1 MLNKKEVGSVV
12 MNVTTHD
19 GDAGFVWTGKQ
30 EAIIEA
36 DRKPT
41 RKLALAR
48 ANSVNLKNTKH
59 MILEGDNLEILKIMC
74 KEYENKVRVIY
85 IDPPYNTKK
94 NRMYNDKNSH
104 ADWLTMMY
112 PRLYTA
118 KRLLSREGV
127 IFISIGL
134 DEVHRLRLL
143 LDDLFGEENMV
154 SEVVWHSKYT
164 LSNDKA
170 FISTQHEYV
179 LVYAKDKSATKFNL
193 LDRTQKADASYKNPD
208 GDRRGKWKATP
219 LHAKSGK
226 YNASYKFT
234 KVCTYDG
241 NLLPPFT
248 WSAPEGRYPR
258 YSKDSL
264 KRLENDGRITCGRHG
279 TGVPSVKTFLSE
291 VKDGIVAGSLW
302 HYSEV
307 GHTHEANEELSEL
320 LGKGVFDNPKPVK
333 LIKRILHL
341 ATSPHNHDIVLD
353 FFAGSG
359 TTAHSVLEMN
369 CADGGNRRFICIQE
383 DVPVNKK
390 GYKTMSDI
398 TKCRVKNAIALLN
411 AQIPDNRSND
421 CGFQNY
427 TLKQ

>member
-1 MLNKKEVGSVV
+1 
-12 MNVTTHD
+12 MNVTAHD
-19 GDAGFVWTGKQ
+19 GSVGIMWAGRQ
-30 EAIIEA
+30 QAIMQA
-36 DRKPT
+36 GSRPT
-41 RKLALAR
+41 RKLALTR
-48 ANSVNLKNTKH
+48 SGSVNMKNTRH
-59 MILEGDNLEILKIMC
+59 MILEGDNLEILKILL
-74 KEYENKVRVIY
+74 KDYENKVQAIY

-94 NRMYNDKNSH
+94 DRMYNDKVSH
-104 ADWLTMMY
+104 SEWMTMMY

-118 KRLLSREGV
+118 RRLLARDGA

-164 LSNDKA
+164 RSNDKA

-193 LDRTQKADASYKNPD
+193 LERTEKADASYKNPD
-208 GDRRGKWKATP
+208 GDPRGKWKATP

-226 YNASYKFT
+226 RNASYRFT
-234 KVCTYDG
+234 KVRTYDG
-241 NLLPPFT
+241 KLVPPFT

-258 YSKDSL
+258 YNKDSL
-264 KRLENDGRITCGRHG
+264 KRLEDDGRITCGRHG
-279 TGVPSVKTFLSE
+279 TGVPNAKTFLSE
-291 VKDGIVAGSLW
+291 VKNGIVAGSLW

-307 GHTHEANEELSEL
+307 GHTHEANEELAAL

-333 LIKRILHL
+333 LINRVLQL
-341 ATSPHNHDIVLD
+341 ATSPHNKDIVLD

-369 CADGGNRRFICIQE
+369 SVDGGNRQFICIQ
-383 DVPVNKK
+383 DRVPVNKK
-390 GYKTMSDI
+390 GYKTMADI
-398 TKCRVKNAIALLN
+398 TRFRVKKVIKSLN
-411 AQIPDNRSND
+411 AQRPSNRMHD
-421 CGFQNY
+421 CGFRNY
-427 TLKQ
+427 VLKQ